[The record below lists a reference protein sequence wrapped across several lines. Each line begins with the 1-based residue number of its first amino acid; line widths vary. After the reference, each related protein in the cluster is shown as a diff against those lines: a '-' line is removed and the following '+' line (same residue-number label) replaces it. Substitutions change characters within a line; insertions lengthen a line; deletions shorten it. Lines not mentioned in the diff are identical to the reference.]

1 MSQFPLGFSVVL
13 MLWHWYWAC
22 KTQKPQK
29 LMSWVVSFN
38 PNLGGLFRGSF
49 WGGRGRG
56 VVKITPLPIPY
67 LKLVR
72 IMLKTSN
79 LARKYTRTYV
89 VSENIPFSIK
99 ALLILLMSAFF
110 FKKAAFSSQNST
122 FTQSNSVR
130 VVPEIFW
137 FCFQFL

>member
-1 MSQFPLGFSVVL
+1 M
-13 MLWHWYWAC
+13 
-22 KTQKPQK
+22 
-29 LMSWVVSFN
+29 
-38 PNLGGLFRGSF
+38 
-49 WGGRGRG
+49 
-56 VVKITPLPIPY
+56 VKITPLPIPY

-110 FKKAAFSSQNST
+110 GKNST
-122 FTQSNSVR
+122 ITQSNSVTT
-130 VVPEIFW
+130 VFDIF
-137 FCFQFL
+137 